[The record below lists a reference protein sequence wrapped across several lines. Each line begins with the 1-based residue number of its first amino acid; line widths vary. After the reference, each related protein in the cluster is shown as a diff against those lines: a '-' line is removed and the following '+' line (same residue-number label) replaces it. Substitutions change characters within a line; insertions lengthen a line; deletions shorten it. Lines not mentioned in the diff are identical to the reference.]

1 MRPVD
6 LSLGLKRSNNQTSS
20 IKHKRMMQKKFTQAL
35 ASNINSKIKWTQGP
49 YNGNREGNEN
59 GDPT

>member
-1 MRPVD
+1 
-6 LSLGLKRSNNQTSS
+6 
-20 IKHKRMMQKKFTQAL
+20 MQKKFTQAL